1 MSPFRRRPKL
11 TYANAMSTLAVFL
24 VLAGGTA
31 LAAGLPKG
39 SVSSAS
45 VKNGSLRSADLADRR
60 AVRGVDV
67 ADGSL
72 TAADLGDRSL
82 GGRDF
87 GDGSLSGEDLARG
100 TIGGVDFGAKAI
112 GLSALGPGAV
122 DSAKV
127 ADGGLAGA
135 DVGTLTVT
143 GLDILESSL
152 GNVPDAAKLTGRN
165 PNQFINRGRITE
177 GGTQV
182 QEGNPPGKI
191 DAHCNAGERILAGG
205 PANVSGSSFVAED
218 FPGKGEAGED
228 VWTVRIV
235 VPEGATDPFSVSLI
249 CFKPGA

>member
-1 MSPFRRRPKL
+1 MPPLRRRPKL

-39 SVSSAS
+39 SVNSAS

-82 GGRDF
+82 GGRDLA
-87 GDGSLSGEDLARG
+87 DGSVSGEDLARG
-100 TIGGVDFGAKAI
+100 TVGGVDFGTKAI
-112 GLSALGPGAV
+112 GLSDLGPGAV
-122 DSAKV
+122 DRAKV
-127 ADGGLAGA
+127 ADGGLAGT

-143 GLDILESSL
+143 GPDILESSL
-152 GNVPDAAKLTGRN
+152 GNVPDSARLSGRGSS
-165 PNQFINRGRITE
+165 QFINRGRIIE
-177 GGTQV
+177 EASSV

-191 DAHCNAGERILAGG
+191 DAHCNAGERILSGG

-218 FPGKGEAGED
+218 FPGKGAAGED
-228 VWTVRIV
+228 LWTVRIV

-249 CFKPGA
+249 CFKPGV